1 MKWYPSKED
10 LYFFDQGKLADAYRL
25 FGSHLIRD
33 KKGKIIATRFTV
45 YAPNAKAVK
54 LICSYNNFEGWKHE
68 LTKIDPYGVWSIEIP
83 ENLEWNTYKYEVYT
97 QDGRVLY
104 KADPYAY
111 FSEVRPANASKVY
124 DIEGYEWHDDV
135 WMYTKPKPY
144 DKPVLIYEM
153 HLGSWKRKYGQF
165 IKYNELVEDLIHYLK
180 NNNFTHVEFL
190 PVYEHPLDDSWGY
203 QGTGFFAATSRY
215 GVPKDLMY
223 LIDRLHQAGIGVLI
237 DWVLGHINRDEHG
250 LYFFDGTPLYEIE
263 DDFQREN
270 IVWGTAN
277 LDFSKG
283 ATKSFML
290 SALSFWVKYFH
301 IDGFRIDAVSNL
313 YHHHGNPEHGENK
326 PAIDFLKQLSH
337 HLFGL
342 DDRLLFMA
350 EDSSTHPDVTK
361 PVDAGGVGFNYKWN
375 MGFMNDTLNYFKKDP
390 IYRKWH
396 HHNITFGT
404 TYAFSEQF
412 ILPYSHD
419 EVVHGKGSM
428 LTKMPGD
435 YFQKFANYRALL
447 TLWMTH
453 PGKKLLFMG
462 QEFAHFAEWN
472 VNRELDWNLLDFP
485 AHNRFNRFFK
495 DLGQVYHYHQEF
507 HKYDHDPKTF
517 EWIDADNTRQSIY
530 SYIRWGKN
538 EHSVII
544 LNLTPNVYH
553 HYEVG
558 VPMEGVYEEILNSDK
573 EEYYG
578 SNQYNGLPLETIN
591 DPRHKFRQHIK
602 VTLGPLTGLIL
613 KYKGKKRDKND
624 KLSK

>member
-104 KADPYAY
+104 KADPYAH

-165 IKYNELVEDLIHYLK
+165 IKYNELVEDLIRYLK
-180 NNNFTHVEFL
+180 DNNFTHVEFL

-283 ATKSFML
+283 PTKSFML

-507 HKYDHDPKTF
+507 HKYDHDSKTF
-517 EWIDADNTRQSIY
+517 EWIDADNARQSIY

>member
-104 KADPYAY
+104 KADPYAH

-165 IKYNELVEDLIHYLK
+165 IKYNELVEDLIRYLK
-180 NNNFTHVEFL
+180 DNNFTHVEFL

-283 ATKSFML
+283 PTKSFML

-350 EDSSTHPDVTK
+350 EDSSAHPDVTK

-578 SNQYNGLPLETIN
+578 SNQYNGLALETIN

>member
-104 KADPYAY
+104 KADPYAH

-165 IKYNELVEDLIHYLK
+165 IKYNELVEDLIRYLK
-180 NNNFTHVEFL
+180 DNNFTHVEFL

-283 ATKSFML
+283 PTKSFML

-507 HKYDHDPKTF
+507 HKYDHDSKTF

>member
-45 YAPNAKAVK
+45 YAPNAKAIK

-104 KADPYAY
+104 KADPYAH

-165 IKYNELVEDLIHYLK
+165 IKYNELVEDLIRYLK
-180 NNNFTHVEFL
+180 DNNFTHVEFL

-283 ATKSFML
+283 PTKSFML